1 VPSGASGKRAGCA
14 YYLLSNVRTM
24 TTLLT
29 FPKGGIHPPESKEL
43 TAAKKI
49 EVMPVPAELEII
61 LSQHI
66 GAPCKPTVEKKA
78 EVGEG
83 AVIGDVV
90 KGLGVPLHSPAAGK
104 IKAISSSVHPLKLNA
119 PSITITVNPEA
130 APLHYEKKEWRDI
143 DPKELLGK
151 VKDAGVIGIGGAG
164 FPTHVK
170 LSPPSN
176 SPVDTLVVNAAECEP
191 YITADHRQMVE
202 HSAEIIEGCKV
213 ILRILGISN
222 CLIGVESN
230 KPDAFQALSETA
242 ANTAESDFKIEV
254 RALQVKYPQ
263 GSEKQL
269 IQAVTG
275 RKVPGY
281 ALPSAVG
288 VVVQNVST
296 AKAIYDA
303 VVLEK
308 PLYEKVITVSGK
320 GIQRPAN
327 LLVKMGTRIS
337 DIVDY
342 LGGIKPELKKI
353 VLGGPMMGFAVSS
366 LDIPI
371 TKTTSSV
378 LFLSEDEIDTAPHS
392 QCIRCGWCLEACPM
406 GLEPKEIGLFV
417 EANHAEETERFGVF
431 ECFECGSCAY
441 VCPAKRP
448 LVQFVRLAKMKAKRK

>member
-1 VPSGASGKRAGCA
+1 
-14 YYLLSNVRTM
+14 M
-24 TTLLT
+24 TTLFT
-29 FPKGGIHPPESKEL
+29 FPKGGVHPPESKEL
-43 TAAKKI
+43 TAGKSI
-49 EVMPVPAELEII
+49 EVMPTPAELELI
-61 LSQHI
+61 LGQHI
-66 GAPCKPTVEKKA
+66 GAPCAPTVAKKA
-78 EVGEG
+78 EVEEG
-83 AVIGDVV
+83 SVIGDVA
-90 KGLGVPLHSPAAGK
+90 KGLGVPLHSPVTGK
-104 IKAISSSVHPLKLNA
+104 IKALGTSTHPVHVST
-119 PSITITVNPEA
+119 PSITIAVDPEA
-130 APLHYEKKEWRDI
+130 GPLQYTRKEWQNE
-143 DPKELLGK
+143 DPRVLLGK
-151 VKDAGVIGIGGAG
+151 VKDAGIIGIGGAG

-176 SPVDTLVVNAAECEP
+176 SPVDTLILNGAECEP

-202 HSAEIIEGCKV
+202 HAAEIIEGTKV

-222 CLIGVESN
+222 ALIGIESN
-230 KPDAFQALSETA
+230 KPDAIEALTRA
-242 ANTAESDFKIEV
+242 AEEHKEAGYAIEV
-254 RALQVKYPQ
+254 RALEVKYPQ

-269 IQAVTG
+269 IQSVTG

-320 GIQRPAN
+320 GINRPAN
-327 LLVKMGTRIS
+327 LQVKVGTKLQ

-353 VLGGPMMGFAVSS
+353 VLGGPMMGFAVST

-371 TKTTSSV
+371 TKTTSSI
-378 LFLSEDEIDTAPHS
+378 LFLTEDEIDTRPHS
-392 QCIRCGWCLEACPM
+392 PCIRCGWCLEACPM
-406 GLEPKEIGLFV
+406 GLEPKEIGVYV
-417 EANHAEETERFGVF
+417 EANHAEETEPFGVF

-448 LVQFVRLAKMKAKRK
+448 LVQFVRLAKMKAKRN